1 MAKRKTSKKSIKRST
16 ATPSTAQASAAKST
30 KPKASAPKPKAKP
43 KPTPKPKRTP
53 KAKPAPPSPHILIRK
68 SAGPRAFAKY
78 KAYVSGTRWE
88 LAISGRWSESPY
100 HSGHIAYYV
109 RRIAG
114 GVWLMKSVER
124 NADLD
129 DVTEEDIEEGALNDD
144 QLQALWG
151 RTLEEAQNEEFVEIV
166 AAWLDAPRKTVTI
179 DAAKTLYEAL
189 RTHDAIM
196 VSEPDD
202 DGLLEE

>member
-16 ATPSTAQASAAKST
+16 ATPSTAKPSAAKSS
-30 KPKASAPKPKAKP
+30 KPKASAPK
-43 KPTPKPKRTP
+43 P

-151 RTLEEAQNEEFVEIV
+151 RTLEEAQNEEFVELV

-196 VSEPDD
+196 VSEPDE

>member
-1 MAKRKTSKKSIKRST
+1 MALSDMLDSIGETGQPSSMGRVSARWTSTRIMDI
-16 ATPSTAQASAAKST
+16 
-30 KPKASAPKPKAKP
+30 
-43 KPTPKPKRTP
+43 
-53 KAKPAPPSPHILIRK
+53 PPSPHTLIRK
-68 SAGPRAFAKY
+68 SAGPCAFAKY

-129 DVTEEDIEEGALNDD
+129 DITEEDIEEGALNDD

-166 AAWLDAPRKTVTI
+166 AAWLDAPRKTFSNDFDSTP
-179 DAAKTLYEAL
+179 AL
-189 RTHDAIM
+189 AT
-196 VSEPDD
+196 EPR
-202 DGLLEE
+202 

>member
-16 ATPSTAQASAAKST
+16 ATPSTAKPSAAKST
-30 KPKASAPKPKAKP
+30 KPKAKT
-43 KPTPKPKRTP
+43 TPKPKRTP

-166 AAWLDAPRKTVTI
+166 AAWLDAPRKTVTT

-189 RTHDAIM
+189 RTHDGIM
-196 VSEPDD
+196 VSEPDR
-202 DGLLEE
+202 DGLIRG

>member
-1 MAKRKTSKKSIKRST
+1 M
-16 ATPSTAQASAAKST
+16 
-30 KPKASAPKPKAKP
+30 
-43 KPTPKPKRTP
+43 
-53 KAKPAPPSPHILIRK
+53 
-68 SAGPRAFAKY
+68 
-78 KAYVSGTRWE
+78 SGTRWE

-151 RTLEEAQNEEFVEIV
+151 RTLY
-166 AAWLDAPRKTVTI
+166 DT
-179 DAAKTLYEAL
+179 L
-189 RTHDAIM
+189 RTHDAI
-196 VSEPDD
+196 VGSEPDRHE
-202 DGLLEE
+202 LLKG

>member
-16 ATPSTAQASAAKST
+16 ATPSTAKPSAAKST
-30 KPKASAPKPKAKP
+30 KPKAKT
-43 KPTPKPKRTP
+43 TPKPKRTP

-151 RTLEEAQNEEFVEIV
+151 RTLEEAQNEEFVELV
-166 AAWLDAPRKTVTI
+166 AAWLDAPRKTLTI

>member
-1 MAKRKTSKKSIKRST
+1 
-16 ATPSTAQASAAKST
+16 
-30 KPKASAPKPKAKP
+30 
-43 KPTPKPKRTP
+43 
-53 KAKPAPPSPHILIRK
+53 
-68 SAGPRAFAKY
+68 
-78 KAYVSGTRWE
+78 VSGTRWE

-166 AAWLDAPRKTVTI
+166 AAWLDAPRKTVSI

-196 VSEPDD
+196 VSEPDR
-202 DGLLEE
+202 DGLLKG

>member
-16 ATPSTAQASAAKST
+16 ATPSTAKPSAAKST
-30 KPKASAPKPKAKP
+30 KPKAKT
-43 KPTPKPKRTP
+43 TPKPKRTP

-129 DVTEEDIEEGALNDD
+129 HVTEEDIEEGALNDD

-151 RTLEEAQNEEFVEIV
+151 RTLEEAQNEEFVELV
-166 AAWLDAPRKTVTI
+166 AAWLDAPRKTLTI

>member
-1 MAKRKTSKKSIKRST
+1 MLDSIGETGQPSSMGRVSARWTS
-16 ATPSTAQASAAKST
+16 
-30 KPKASAPKPKAKP
+30 
-43 KPTPKPKRTP
+43 
-53 KAKPAPPSPHILIRK
+53 
-68 SAGPRAFAKY
+68 
-78 KAYVSGTRWE
+78 TR
-88 LAISGRWSESPY
+88 IMDIPPY

-166 AAWLDAPRKTVTI
+166 AAWLDAPRKSFSI

-196 VSEPDD
+196 VSEPDE

>member
-16 ATPSTAQASAAKST
+16 ATPSTAKPRTAKSS
-30 KPKASAPKPKAKP
+30 KPKASAPKS
-43 KPTPKPKRTP
+43 

-166 AAWLDAPRKTVTI
+166 AAWLDAPRKSFSI

-196 VSEPDD
+196 VSEPER
-202 DGLLEE
+202 DGLLKG

>member
-16 ATPSTAQASAAKST
+16 ATPSTAKPSAAKST
-30 KPKASAPKPKAKP
+30 KPKAKT
-43 KPTPKPKRTP
+43 TPKPKRTP
-53 KAKPAPPSPHILIRK
+53 KAKPAPPSPHILIRN

-151 RTLEEAQNEEFVEIV
+151 RTLEEAQNEEFVELV
-166 AAWLDAPRKTVTI
+166 AAWLDAPRKTLTI

>member
-1 MAKRKTSKKSIKRST
+1 MNIRLFPELVMMGSIGLIFGIEMAHSSS
-16 ATPSTAQASAAKST
+16 S
-30 KPKASAPKPKAKP
+30 
-43 KPTPKPKRTP
+43 
-53 KAKPAPPSPHILIRK
+53 LI
-68 SAGPRAFAKY
+68 
-78 KAYVSGTRWE
+78 
-88 LAISGRWSESPY
+88 RWSESPY

-166 AAWLDAPRKTVTI
+166 AAWLDAPRKTVII

-196 VSEPDD
+196 VSEPDE
-202 DGLLEE
+202 DGLLGG

>member
-1 MAKRKTSKKSIKRST
+1 M
-16 ATPSTAQASAAKST
+16 
-30 KPKASAPKPKAKP
+30 
-43 KPTPKPKRTP
+43 
-53 KAKPAPPSPHILIRK
+53 
-68 SAGPRAFAKY
+68 
-78 KAYVSGTRWE
+78 SGTGWE

-109 RRIAG
+109 RRIKG

>member
-16 ATPSTAQASAAKST
+16 ATPSTAKPSAAKST
-30 KPKASAPKPKAKP
+30 KPKAKT
-43 KPTPKPKRTP
+43 TPKPKRTP
-53 KAKPAPPSPHILIRK
+53 KTKPAPPSPHILIRK

-129 DVTEEDIEEGALNDD
+129 HVTEEDIEEGALNDD

-151 RTLEEAQNEEFVEIV
+151 RTLEEAQNEEFVELV
-166 AAWLDAPRKTVTI
+166 AAWLDAPRKTLTI

>member
-1 MAKRKTSKKSIKRST
+1 
-16 ATPSTAQASAAKST
+16 
-30 KPKASAPKPKAKP
+30 
-43 KPTPKPKRTP
+43 
-53 KAKPAPPSPHILIRK
+53 
-68 SAGPRAFAKY
+68 
-78 KAYVSGTRWE
+78 VSGTRWE

-166 AAWLDAPRKTVTI
+166 AAWLDAPRKSFSI

-196 VSEPDD
+196 VSEPDEG
-202 DGLLEE
+202 GLLEE

>member
-1 MAKRKTSKKSIKRST
+1 MQGAVSGST
-16 ATPSTAQASAAKST
+16 
-30 KPKASAPKPKAKP
+30 
-43 KPTPKPKRTP
+43 RTP

-189 RTHDAIM
+189 RMHDAIM
-196 VSEPDD
+196 VSEPDE

>member
-16 ATPSTAQASAAKST
+16 ATPSTAKPSAAKST
-30 KPKASAPKPKAKP
+30 KPKAKT
-43 KPTPKPKRTP
+43 TPKPKRTP

-166 AAWLDAPRKTVTI
+166 AAWLDAPRTTVSI

>member
-1 MAKRKTSKKSIKRST
+1 MPPTSRLRGKFEWKSKVQSKVHHPLSSSLHQKPEQPATPPRRRHGKAKDIQEVHQAKRCHNQYR
-16 ATPSTAQASAAKST
+16 
-30 KPKASAPKPKAKP
+30 
-43 KPTPKPKRTP
+43 
-53 KAKPAPPSPHILIRK
+53 
-68 SAGPRAFAKY
+68 
-78 KAYVSGTRWE
+78 
-88 LAISGRWSESPY
+88 
-100 HSGHIAYYV
+100 YV

-151 RTLEEAQNEEFVEIV
+151 RTLEEAQNEEFVELV
-166 AAWLDAPRKTVTI
+166 AAWLDAPRKTLTI

-196 VSEPDD
+196 VSEPDE
-202 DGLLEE
+202 DGLLEG

>member
-16 ATPSTAQASAAKST
+16 ATPSTAKPSAAKSS
-30 KPKASAPKPKAKP
+30 KPKASAPKS
-43 KPTPKPKRTP
+43 

-151 RTLEEAQNEEFVEIV
+151 RTLEEAQNEEFVELV
-166 AAWLDAPRKTVTI
+166 AAWLDAPRKTLTI

>member
-1 MAKRKTSKKSIKRST
+1 MTHHKINALHKHSLG
-16 ATPSTAQASAAKST
+16 PGF
-30 KPKASAPKPKAKP
+30 PKP
-43 KPTPKPKRTP
+43 
-53 KAKPAPPSPHILIRK
+53 
-68 SAGPRAFAKY
+68 
-78 KAYVSGTRWE
+78 
-88 LAISGRWSESPY
+88 
-100 HSGHIAYYV
+100 
-109 RRIAG
+109 
-114 GVWLMKSVER
+114 
-124 NADLD
+124 
-129 DVTEEDIEEGALNDD
+129 DIEEGALNDD

-196 VSEPDD
+196 VSEPDE

>member
-1 MAKRKTSKKSIKRST
+1 MKHAVTSGGMRWTRDALDRQAKGMRWTGKPRLACPAAFVPSQRVPSQAAAILDIGAAEFAPLTSHNRTANLNEQPQLRRRHGKAKDIQEVHQAKRCHNQYR
-16 ATPSTAQASAAKST
+16 
-30 KPKASAPKPKAKP
+30 
-43 KPTPKPKRTP
+43 
-53 KAKPAPPSPHILIRK
+53 
-68 SAGPRAFAKY
+68 
-78 KAYVSGTRWE
+78 
-88 LAISGRWSESPY
+88 
-100 HSGHIAYYV
+100 YV

-166 AAWLDAPRKTVTI
+166 AAWLDAPRKTVSI
-179 DAAKTLYEAL
+179 DAAKTLYEAI

-196 VSEPDD
+196 VSEPDRN
-202 DGLLEE
+202 GLLKG

>member
-1 MAKRKTSKKSIKRST
+1 MDI
-16 ATPSTAQASAAKST
+16 
-30 KPKASAPKPKAKP
+30 
-43 KPTPKPKRTP
+43 
-53 KAKPAPPSPHILIRK
+53 PPSPHILIRK

-166 AAWLDAPRKTVTI
+166 AAWLDAPRKTVTT

-189 RTHDAIM
+189 RTHDGIM
-196 VSEPDD
+196 VSEPDR
-202 DGLLEE
+202 DGLIRG

>member
-1 MAKRKTSKKSIKRST
+1 MDI
-16 ATPSTAQASAAKST
+16 
-30 KPKASAPKPKAKP
+30 
-43 KPTPKPKRTP
+43 
-53 KAKPAPPSPHILIRK
+53 PPSPHILIRK

-109 RRIAG
+109 LHIAG

-129 DVTEEDIEEGALNDD
+129 DITEEDIEEGALNDD
-144 QLQALWG
+144 QLRG
-151 RTLEEAQNEEFVEIV
+151 
-166 AAWLDAPRKTVTI
+166 
-179 DAAKTLYEAL
+179 
-189 RTHDAIM
+189 
-196 VSEPDD
+196 
-202 DGLLEE
+202 